1 MRHCERSL
9 RRGEWFRQVN
19 LRAAHHSSDA
29 NLIGHHLASTCLK
42 SFIFAAIT
50 RHAESIHA
58 WRGSYLLP
66 IWHLGCREPGVGDRV
81 DPGLA
86 TEK

>member
-1 MRHCERSL
+1 MRDESS
-9 RRGEWFRQVN
+9 
-19 LRAAHHSSDA
+19 AAR
-29 NLIGHHLASTCLK
+29 LYKG
-42 SFIFAAIT
+42 
-50 RHAESIHA
+50 IHA